1 LIVYPYSLY
10 IAYAFIALT
19 NVIYLA
25 TFIRIIRSAVSQ
37 LLALL
42 IVLNFVASTCM
53 CFWLNSF
60 QNFQIDKCNSDM
72 SGIKKSVWITA
83 IMLCLSW
90 SLYVLAHW
98 LFALKYWSISLIIQC
113 TIQKVP
119 SDKKIRCL
127 SILNILVIANIFGWS
142 IVDSALFVAGN
153 LIENDGNIMWA
164 FFGLGLTI

>member
-1 LIVYPYSLY
+1 MIVFPYSLY
-10 IAYAFIALT
+10 IAYAFLALT
-19 NVIYLA
+19 NVLYLA

-72 SGIKKSVWITA
+72 SGIKKNVWIVA
-83 IMLCLSW
+83 IMAFFSG
-90 SLYVLAHW
+90 SLYSLAHW
-98 LFALKYWSISLIIQC
+98 LFALKYWSISFIIQC
-113 TIQKVP
+113 TIQKVS

-127 SILNILVIANIFGWS
+127 SILNILVITGIFVCS
-142 IVDSALFVAGN
+142 IVNGALFVAGN
-153 LIENDGNIMWA
+153 LVEHDGNIMLA
-164 FFGLGLTI
+164 FFGLA